1 MSEQTSRRRVIY
13 SMAAAMVMPGLSLAQ
28 SYPNRPVRLVVPFP
42 AGTGTDVTAR
52 LFAQQLQAV
61 FGQTFVV
68 DNKPGAGGS
77 IGAMEV
83 VRAAPDGHTLL
94 FSSNSAAASNVA
106 LLKSIPYDPVRDLT
120 MISGIGEGALALMV
134 RADHP
139 ARSLEDFIDLA
150 RRQPGKLNGG
160 YGSSS
165 AQISLALL
173 NKLARIETTLV
184 PYKGIPLAVN
194 DLISGLLDFSF
205 VDTNNA
211 LAQTRGGRLR
221 ALAVT
226 SPKRSPLAPDWPA
239 LSEKLPGYD
248 VTAWFGLLGP
258 ARMPGDLVDRLYTS
272 LQKIL
277 EAPELVAKLA
287 SSGISPLALPRS
299 QLSSFIANEVEKW
312 QRLAREAGI
321 SPE

>member
-1 MSEQTSRRRVIY
+1 MSMQVSRRRVIY
-13 SMAAAMVMPGLSLAQ
+13 SMAAAVVVPGLSVAQ

-52 LFAQQLQAV
+52 LFAQYLQAV
-61 FGQTFVV
+61 FGQPFVV
-68 DNKPGAGGS
+68 DNKPGASGS

-94 FSSNSAAASNVA
+94 FASNSAAASNVA
-106 LLKSIPYDPVRDLT
+106 LLKSIPYDPARDFT
-120 MISGIGEGALALMV
+120 MIAGIGEGALALMV

-150 RRQPGKLNGG
+150 RKQPGKLNGG

-173 NKLARIETTLV
+173 NKLARIDTALV

-194 DLISGLLDFSF
+194 DLIAGLLDFSF

-226 SPKRSPLAPDWPA
+226 SPRRSPLAPDWPA
-239 LSEKLPGYD
+239 LSEKLAGYD

-258 ARMPGDLVDRLYTS
+258 ARMPGDLVDRLHTS

-277 EAPELVAKLA
+277 ETPELVAKLA
-287 SSGISPLALPRS
+287 SSGISPLALPRA
-299 QLSSFIANEVEKW
+299 QLNSFIANEVEKW
-312 QRLAREAGI
+312 QRLTRDAGI